1 MDNVPIVSNGVPE
14 EGMQIWKLFSCVFGY
29 NLLVLG
35 RVNSRY
41 ARDVSKSIYIESFC
55 FRRKY

>member
-35 RVNSRY
+35 RVILTLNLFASGGN
-41 ARDVSKSIYIESFC
+41 IEYIFIII
-55 FRRKY
+55 F